1 MGDQIISIRDAKAHL
16 SQLIEGIT
24 QGQEVVI
31 TKHGKPAARLGP
43 VGKPRKPVDLDRL
56 RALTDGAAQQ
66 PEGAGQA
73 LRRLRDQAR
82 Y

>member
-1 MGDQIISIRDAKAHL
+1 MSDQIISIRDAKARL
-16 SQLIEGIT
+16 SQLIEGIA

-31 TKHGKPAARLGP
+31 TKHGKPTARLGP
-43 VGKPRKPVDLDRL
+43 VCKPRKPVDLDRL
-56 RALTDGAAQQ
+56 RALTDRAAQQ
-66 PEGAGQA
+66 PEDAGQA